1 VKILVL
7 EEGAEK
13 NKTKFDSLLFDTHK
27 KETWFLM
34 TRQEKNKF
42 LLLDVE
48 LKEPPGEGDTM
59 VADTMNGTFSDPSC
73 SFEIQNDKIV
83 FYLHSMDLD
92 LFRERLRKI
101 IADVKREVPVHEH
114 EFEEIIKKIEAIGS
128 YGVKSGRRI
137 YVGYNKERKVQERKA
152 KVARRKSFYYAL
164 DNTFSRTN
172 NQIPEEFENKII
184 CADSE
189 DILKKLPDN
198 CVDLVFTSPPYNFG
212 LGYDAWEDGVHWEDY
227 FNKLFAVFDECIR
240 VLKYGGR
247 IAVNVQP
254 LFSDYIPSHQI
265 IANYLMQKKLI
276 WKGEILWEKNNYN
289 CKYTAWGSWKSPSS
303 PYLKYTWE
311 FIEVFSKGDVLKPGS
326 SDDIDITS
334 DEFKKW
340 VVAKWSVAP
349 ERNMKKYDHPAM
361 FPEELVER
369 VLKLFSYQNDVILDP
384 FNGAGTTTVVA
395 KKTKRRYLG
404 IDISEDYCKKSEL
417 RLKEVLQ
424 SYVNL

>member
-1 VKILVL
+1 MVL
-7 EEGAEK
+7 L
-13 NKTKFDSLLFDTHK
+13 NKD
-27 KETWFLM
+27 
-34 TRQEKNKF
+34 NF
-42 LLLDVE
+42 LLLDIDLNE
-48 LKEPPGEGDTM
+48 LPTDGDRT
-59 VADTMNGTFSDPSC
+59 VIDSINSKFPKKNC
-73 SFEIQNDKIV
+73 YFVIQDNKII
-83 FYLHSMDLD
+83 FHLNSIDLD
-92 LFRERLRKI
+92 LFKNRLQKI
-101 IADVKREVPVHEH
+101 IADTKKESPVHER
-114 EFEEIIKKIEAIGS
+114 EFEEIIKKIESIGS
-128 YGVKSGRRI
+128 YGIKSGLRI
-137 YVGYNKERKVQERKA
+137 YVDYNKERKVQNRKE

-164 DNTFSRTN
+164 NNNFSQNN
-172 NQIPEEFENKII
+172 NQIPKEFENKII

-189 DILKKLPDN
+189 EILKKLPDN

-212 LGYDAWEDGVHWEDY
+212 LGYDAGEDGVHWEDY

-265 IANYLMQKKLI
+265 IANYFMQKKLI

-311 FIEVFSKGDVLKPGS
+311 FVEIFSKGNLLKPGS
-326 SDDIDITS
+326 SDAIDITS

-340 VVAKWSVAP
+340 VVARWSIAP

-384 FNGAGTTTVVA
+384 FNGVGTTTVVA

-404 IDISEDYCKKSEL
+404 IDISEEYCKKSEL
-417 RLKEVLQ
+417 RIREVLQ